1 MEEERMVKV
10 GIIVCCLLSLAL
22 AGDPGAP
29 VSFAGGGDGPVCY
42 FEKSNKVHDEQRTIE
57 ILVDPLDFSVSIL
70 RPVMD
75 YFFRRYPEPET
86 LSVFVGTSRSQFALA
101 DTDEHADPYPS
112 GYCYRDGQNELIRYS
127 LPGQHLRTWVIRGR
141 DPMDLRE
148 LADKDFRAEDKGN
161 EPAPLSASQASPK
174 PVCYFLDLNEENAGE
189 RTMQVFLNE
198 AEIGEDNLK
207 VLAKYLFDRYPEPRA
222 LKALVVTNE
231 DVLAELQG
239 AWMRGK
245 KPSEAHP
252 YATLYRDKKG
262 ETIRYKLPGSDFKAI
277 RVGGGGDQ

>member
-1 MEEERMVKV
+1 MVKV

-22 AGDPGAP
+22 TGGPSTP
-29 VSFAGGGDGPVCY
+29 VSPAGGGDGPVCY

-75 YFFRRYPEPET
+75 YFFRQYPEPDT
-86 LSVFVGTSRSQFALA
+86 LNVFVRTNRSQFALA
-101 DTDEHADPYPS
+101 DTEGHVDPYPS
-112 GYCYRDGQNELIRYS
+112 GYCYRDGQNELIRYT
-127 LPGQHLRTWVIRGR
+127 LPGEGLKTWVIRGE
-141 DPMDLRE
+141 DPMDLRKR
-148 LADKDFRAEDKGN
+148 ADKDSHPEDRASN

-189 RTMQVFLNE
+189 RTMHVLVNE
-198 AEIGEDNLK
+198 AQFDEDTLRE
-207 VLAKYLFDRYPEPRA
+207 LARYLLDRYPQPRA
-222 LKALVVTNE
+222 LKILVATNE

-245 KPSEAHP
+245 NPSESHP
-252 YATLYRDKKG
+252 YATMYRNKQG
-262 ETIRYKLPGSDFKAI
+262 GILRYKLPGTDFKAI
-277 RVGGGGDQ
+277 EIVGDNR